1 MKQRFLRRLSVRQR
15 VFGGL
20 MLLVVFLFLS
30 IPALII
36 QRNTMQSTLAQ
47 LLDVRARADR
57 LLLSASVRI
66 QLSRVDLMRYT
77 QELFAAP
84 YEALDEVNRAHEAL
98 EDVNQAQALLEE
110 TAPLLTE
117 PEMQEELT
125 RLRDAL
131 EDYEAL
137 INDILAARTA
147 EGDVSATQLELDAQS
162 LGQDIGVLIEGLV
175 DRNQMRQAE
184 AAAAFRSRADRRLN
198 LILLGYFVVL
208 ALGVVVGWLVQRSIT
223 EPLAQLREGAETFS
237 QGKMDVTIPVTGT
250 DELSVLAE
258 TFNRMS
264 TQISQSYLELEERV
278 ARRTRD
284 LERRSEYL
292 RAAAE
297 VGQVTNEI
305 LDLDELLPRSVELIR
320 RRFNLYYVGLFLVD
334 EAGKWAV
341 LRAGTGEAGGAM
353 LARGHRIRVGEGM
366 IGWSV
371 KNAHARVAE
380 DVGGDAV
387 RLATAELPDTRSE
400 AAIPLRARGS
410 VIGALTVQDS
420 RPQAFDEA
428 ALSILQIVADQ
439 LAVTIRNIRL
449 FAATEEALEAER
461 RAYGE
466 VTQAAWAEFSRQ
478 QQGYI
483 CGADRAPVPA
493 AGSWR
498 PDMVAAQRRGAM
510 VQVDEMTLALPIQAR
525 DESIGVVYLRKQPED
540 GEWDARELA
549 LMSTLVERLGAA
561 LESAHLYEDT
571 QRRAARERVVGEV
584 TSRMRETLDM
594 ESVMQTAAQEI
605 QKALGL
611 DRLVVRLGKPEET
624 DGE

>member
-1 MKQRFLRRLSVRQR
+1 MKQSFLRRLSVRQR

-30 IPALII
+30 IPVLIV
-36 QRNTMQSTLAQ
+36 QRNAMQNTLTQ

-57 LLLSASVRI
+57 LLLGASVRI
-66 QLSRVDLMRYT
+66 QLSRVDLLRYT

-84 YEALDEVNRAHEAL
+84 YDALDDVNRAHEAL
-98 EDVNQAQALLEE
+98 ADVNQAQSLLEE
-110 TAPLLTE
+110 TEPLLTE
-117 PEMQEELT
+117 PEMQAELT
-125 RLRDAL
+125 RLQDAL

-147 EGDVSATQLELDAQS
+147 EEDVSTTQLELEAQS
-162 LGQDIGVLIEGLV
+162 LGQDIGVLIEELV
-175 DRNQMRQAE
+175 ARNQRRQAE
-184 AAAAFRSRADRRLN
+184 ATAAFRSQSTRRLN
-198 LILLGYFVVL
+198 LVLLAYVVVL
-208 ALGVVVGWLVQRSIT
+208 AIGVMVGWLVQRSIT
-223 EPLAQLREGAETFS
+223 GPVAQLREGAEAFS
-237 QGKMDVTIPVTGT
+237 RGKMDVTIPVTGT

-264 TQISQSYLELEERV
+264 TQISQSYLKLEGRV
-278 ARRTRD
+278 AKRTRD

-320 RRFNLYYVGLFLVD
+320 GRFNLYYVGLFLVD
-334 EAGKWAV
+334 EAGEWAV
-341 LRAGTGEAGGAM
+341 LQAGTGEAGEAM

-371 KNAHARVAE
+371 ENAEARMAE
-380 DVGGDAV
+380 NVGGDAV
-387 RLATAELPDTRSE
+387 RLATAELPETRSE
-400 AAIPLRARGS
+400 AAIPLRARGN

-420 RPQAFDEA
+420 EPQAFDEA

-439 LAVTIRNIRL
+439 LAVTIRNARL
-449 FAATEEALEAER
+449 FAATEEALAAER

-466 VTQAAWAEFSRQ
+466 VTRAAWAEFSRQ

-498 PDMVAAQRRGAM
+498 PDMVVAQRSGEV

-525 DESIGVVYLRKQPED
+525 DESIGVVYLRKQADEE
-540 GEWDARELA
+540 EWNDRELA
-549 LMSTLVERLGAA
+549 LMSNLVEQLGTA
-561 LESAHLYEDT
+561 LESARLYEDT

-605 QKALGL
+605 QKVLGL